1 MDIHQANMGSA
12 TSAALLDMQLR
23 DTALWVDSQKY
34 GVLYV
39 KPRPKGWLSLHLC
52 YPYQPTLVCRVIEM
66 PIEAATKLL
75 GDDPA
80 SVIVSGCRIRRDPAR
95 EHYGAGFYPNLEEA
109 MRSDYDVK
117 PGPFNGLQG
126 KEGQAICWDANAFAG
141 MPEPWVSLGWQV
153 HGWRFDPGHNRWCC
167 LVTDA
172 DGRLFWTWPV
182 NFGGLSHGL

>member
-1 MDIHQANMGSA
+1 MEVSTTISLL
-12 TSAALLDMQLR
+12 ALQLR
-23 DTALWVDSQKY
+23 DTALWVGSQRY

-39 KPRPKGWLSLHLC
+39 KPRPDGWVSLHLC
-52 YPYQPTLVCRVIEM
+52 LPYQPTLVCRVIEV
-66 PIEAATKLL
+66 PIEAVAKLVEEQV
-75 GDDPA
+75 
-80 SVIVSGCRIRRDPAR
+80 SVIVSGSRIRRDPAR
-95 EHYGAGFYPNLEEA
+95 DHYGAGFYPSLDEA

-126 KEGQAICWDANAFAG
+126 KDGQAICWDANTFAG

-172 DGRLFWTWPV
+172 DGRLFWTWPF